1 MATRGIMELP
11 RKWVIPVV
19 AVALALVLVL
29 AAVAY
34 LAFWDDENGVPKSPV
49 INIYGPDLPSSKL
62 VDRGSGTAE
71 DPYFIT
77 GLDVDV
83 VAVPSAH
90 QRYGILV
97 GNVNAHL
104 IISGMTIRLVEGDP
118 IVGYNDVVGIGVLD
132 SENVSIL
139 DCKFENL
146 VMGIRLVRSE
156 HINVS
161 VNTFSGCE
169 FGVVLGDGTIPHTN
183 DTTIWSNIFVE
194 TDDCIYAE
202 PQERTPSTGKG
213 TGESGIVVDDND
225 FSDCNSAARMY
236 DASDVKIV
244 RNSAQAITSQVF
256 VLVRTTHANIA
267 NNTIYSLGDAI
278 ALLNTVDTAVK
289 GNRISPVGGGVIAS
303 QSTSLIITENTILGG
318 VYGMHLLG
326 INAGVWIEGSTGV
339 NITYNGVLN
348 NIVGIALVSSES
360 GNTTAAVHH
369 NQFGGNEIQAID
381 NAWSSNLWDDGVGEG
396 NFWLDYSG
404 VDANEDGIGDTPY
417 FIDSDS
423 EDRYPLVDVPS
434 AIAPGV

>member
-1 MATRGIMELP
+1 MA
-11 RKWVIPVV
+11 PVV
-19 AVALALVLVL
+19 AVLLALVLVL

-83 VAVPSAH
+83 VAVPSALP
-90 QRYGILV
+90 RYGILV
-97 GNVNAHL
+97 ENVNAHL

-118 IVGYNDVVGIGVLD
+118 IVGYNDVVGIGILD

-169 FGVVLGDGTIPHTN
+169 FGVVLGDGTIPHTI
-183 DTTIWSNIFVE
+183 DTTIWSNTFRE

-213 TGESGIVVDDND
+213 TGESGIVIDDND
-225 FSDCNSAARMY
+225 FSDCNTAARMY

-244 RNSAQAITSQVF
+244 RNTAQAMTSQVF
-256 VLVRTTHANIA
+256 VLSWTTHVSIA
-267 NNTIYSLGDAI
+267 NNTIRSLGDTI
-278 ALLNTVDTAVK
+278 VLHGTVDTAVT
-289 GNRISPVGGGVIAS
+289 GNDVSAVGGGIIAS
-303 QSTSLIITENTILGG
+303 QSANLNISKNIFRSWD
-318 VYGMHLLG
+318 YGAHVSG
-326 INAGVWIEGSTGV
+326 SNGGVWIEGCTDV
-339 NITYNGVLN
+339 NITYNGIWGN
-348 NIVGIALVSSES
+348 MVGVALVSSES
-360 GNTTAAVHH
+360 GNTTAMVHH
-369 NQFGGNEIQAID
+369 NQFVDNEIQAID
-381 NAWSSNLWDDGVGEG
+381 NAGSANLWDDGVGEG
-396 NFWLDYSG
+396 NYWSDYSSP
-404 VDANEDGIGDTPY
+404 DADSDGIGDQPCA
-417 FIDSDS
+417 IDSDS
-423 EDRYPLVDVPS
+423 QDRYPLIDVPS
-434 AIAPGV
+434 AFAQGE